1 MHAKLP
7 ILYLTQTTLIFKNLE
22 NIEKVERKNTWSVEN
37 VLAKYLKETLNL
49 F

>member
-7 ILYLTQTTLIFKNLE
+7 ILSLNQTTLIFKNLE
-22 NIEKVERKNTWSVEN
+22 NIEKVERKNTWSVGN